1 MSGRRGDARGGFNW
15 SPHLCAKEQMR
26 GGVVFAF
33 DVFAF
38 AFAFG
43 FGFGLLLTWR
53 LFLIY
58 DKTKQ

>member
-1 MSGRRGDARGGFNW
+1 
-15 SPHLCAKEQMR
+15 
-26 GGVVFAF
+26 VVFAF
-33 DVFAF
+33 DIFAF

-58 DKTKQ
+58 AKTKQ